1 MGILEDVLLALE
13 RIPAWKRVHRM
24 PAEVEALR
32 ARVEA
37 LERRL
42 QPATGDACPS
52 CKAPTFKLMR
62 TIPEP
67 SPFGALG
74 ALQDQFECSSCSY
87 QTVRN
92 RNPG

>member
-1 MGILEDVLLALE
+1 MGILEDVMRALE
-13 RIPAWKRVHRM
+13 RIPAWKRVQAM
-24 PAEVEALR
+24 PAEVDALR
-32 ARVEA
+32 ARIEA

-42 QPATGDACPS
+42 QPASGDMCPR
-52 CKAPTFKLMR
+52 CRALTFKLMR

-74 ALQDQFECSSCSY
+74 ALQDELECSSCGY
-87 QTVRN
+87 KTVRN

>member
-1 MGILEDVLLALE
+1 MGLLEDVLRALE
-13 RIPAWKRVHRM
+13 RIPAWKRVHGM

-42 QPATGDACPS
+42 DPATGDACPR
-52 CKAPTFKLMR
+52 CKAPTFRLMR

-74 ALQDQFECSSCSY
+74 ALQDQFECSSCNY
-87 QTVRN
+87 ETVRN
-92 RNPG
+92 RDPG

>member
-1 MGILEDVLLALE
+1 MGILEDVMRALE
-13 RIPAWKRVHRM
+13 RIPTWKRVQSM
-24 PAEVEALR
+24 PAEMDALR
-32 ARVEA
+32 ARIEA

-42 QPATGDACPS
+42 QPASGDTCPR
-52 CKAPTFKLMR
+52 CRELAFKLVR

-74 ALQDQFECSSCSY
+74 ALQDELACSRCGY
-87 QTVRN
+87 KTVRN